1 MVPWNQ
7 TYGSIEHN
15 QTIKQ
20 WDVQHVYINEIHI
33 LVAGIYIG
41 TASDN
46 EWSDTWDINALY
58 IGVSLQEA
66 VEIFIMTN

>member
-1 MVPWNQ
+1 M
-7 TYGSIEHN
+7 
-15 QTIKQ
+15 
-20 WDVQHVYINEIHI
+20 NEIHI

-41 TASDN
+41 TTSDN

>member
-1 MVPWNQ
+1 M
-7 TYGSIEHN
+7 
-15 QTIKQ
+15 
-20 WDVQHVYINEIHI
+20 NEIHI

-41 TASDN
+41 IASDN